1 MRLAVFSDVH
11 SNHHALKACL
21 KEAEKQK
28 ADGYIFLGD
37 YISDCANPHE
47 TMKLIYRA
55 KQEMP
60 CWFVRGNR
68 EEYNRPAEP
77 PQLRQRLGKRHYNR
91 LPSIHLRGANGG
103 GSRVHLRIAVYAD
116 N

>member
-55 KQEMP
+55 KQETP

-68 EEYNRPAEP
+68 EEYVLNHHNFGSDWAN
-77 PQLRQRLGKRHYNR
+77 GTTR
-91 LPSIHLRGANGG
+91 LPSIHLRGAYGG

>member
-55 KQEMP
+55 KQETP

-68 EEYNRPAEP
+68 EEYVLNHH
-77 PQLRQRLGKRHYNR
+77 KRHNNR
-91 LPSIHLRGANGG
+91 LPSIHLRGAYGG
-103 GSRVHLRIAVYAD
+103 GSRVHLRIAGYAD
-116 N
+116 D